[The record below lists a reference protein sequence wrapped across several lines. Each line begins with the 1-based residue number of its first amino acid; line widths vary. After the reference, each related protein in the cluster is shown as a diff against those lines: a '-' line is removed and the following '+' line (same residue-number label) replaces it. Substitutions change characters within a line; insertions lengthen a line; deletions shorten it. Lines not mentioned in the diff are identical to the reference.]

1 VLNGTA
7 NADVIFGNGG
17 ADTITAGD
25 GNDKVILN
33 GRVITDLGGNV
44 GVSIDGGA
52 GVNTLSIFGRTLS
65 LDLSNATV
73 AGKVDN
79 FSVLDLRQGVGN
91 QVKISLNEVLN
102 MSGASDNLNTAIDES
117 KMLVVQG
124 NGINAVNKLSLV
136 DGSSWGVVENL
147 GGTTMINTYG
157 AEYGFVVG
165 RSYSQYTNG
174 MANLFVDQT
183 LIREI
188 L

>member
-1 VLNGTA
+1 
-7 NADVIFGNGG
+7 
-17 ADTITAGD
+17 
-25 GNDKVILN
+25 
-33 GRVITDLGGNV
+33 
-44 GVSIDGGA
+44 
-52 GVNTLSIFGRTLS
+52 
-65 LDLSNATV
+65 
-73 AGKVDN
+73 
-79 FSVLDLRQGVGN
+79 
-91 QVKISLNEVLN
+91 
-102 MSGASDNLNTAIDES
+102 
-117 KMLVVQG
+117 MLVVQG